1 MIFFVRNLYSKLW
14 FTDCRY
20 TNDLGRSLLW
30 SIIMSYVEQFD
41 VKHKRLNEPIKERES
56 YGTHPHFWHGKNGVC
71 FASLFHCASSSSH
84 FPLCAQLCSE
94 NAVRELLVS
103 ETLLLYFRFYRG
115 RNGQQWATLELLELW
130 VWSEEE
136 DEERCEVLS
145 VGTNKLCNRQQPS
158 VSTSPLPS
166 VVCGDAR

>member
-14 FTDCRY
+14 FTDIP
-20 TNDLGRSLLW
+20 TIWEDLCFEALLCL
-30 SIIMSYVEQFD
+30 MYVEQFD

-56 YGTHPHFWHGKNGVC
+56 YGTHPHFWHGKNCVC

-130 VWSEEE
+130 VLGMEWGWGEVWSV
-136 DEERCEVLS
+136 R
-145 VGTNKLCNRQQPS
+145 TNKLCNTGTTKFVAWFISGWNQ
-158 VSTSPLPS
+158 VL
-166 VVCGDAR
+166 